1 MNHIEVKEMTNK
13 KLHPSIEEFKEFV
26 KSNPKIMKEA
36 RSGKV
41 TLQEIYEDWYLLGPN
56 DARWNGLLE
65 DDGKAEEKTDT
76 SSNKNQWVSSITDTL
91 KNMDQNQLQGYIA
104 NLNQA
109 LGTIQGVISQF
120 SATNSSASNTSK
132 SNTPKQTGPFSFR
145 KD

>member
-1 MNHIEVKEMTNK
+1 MTNK

-65 DDGKAEEKTDT
+65 DDGEAEDKTDT